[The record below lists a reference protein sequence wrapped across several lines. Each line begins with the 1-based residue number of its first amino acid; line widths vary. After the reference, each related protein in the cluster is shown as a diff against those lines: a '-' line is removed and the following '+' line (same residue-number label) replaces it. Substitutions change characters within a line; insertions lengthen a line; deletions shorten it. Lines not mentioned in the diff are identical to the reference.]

1 MITYLSIGS
10 NLNDRLAAINAALQA
25 LAGDDQIT
33 VDRVSRIYE
42 TSPVGGVKQDDFYNI
57 AAKVETT
64 YSAHDLLDKIH
75 QIEADLH
82 RVREIHWGPRT
93 IDLDILFYG
102 NEQID
107 DEVLQVPHPELYRR
121 KFVLVPLLDLF
132 DADDPAYQ
140 KFQEAS
146 QALPADQ
153 AVRVVAEKLEY

>member
-10 NLNDRLAAINAALQA
+10 NLNDRLAAINAALQS
-25 LAGDDQIT
+25 LAGDDRIT
-33 VDRVSRIYE
+33 MNRVSRIYE

-102 NEQID
+102 DDQID

-132 DADDPAYQ
+132 DVDDPAYQ

-153 AVRVVAEKLEY
+153 AVRVVSEKLEY

>member
-10 NLNDRLAAINAALQA
+10 NLNDRLAAINAALQV

-33 VDRVSRIYE
+33 VDQVSRIYE

-102 NEQID
+102 DDQID

-132 DADDPAYQ
+132 DVDEPAYQ

-146 QALPADQ
+146 QALPAGQ

>member
-33 VDRVSRIYE
+33 VDQVSRIYE

-102 NEQID
+102 DDQID

-132 DADDPAYQ
+132 DVDEPAYQ

>member
-10 NLNDRLAAINAALQA
+10 NLNDRLSAINAALQA

-33 VDRVSRIYE
+33 VDQVSRIYE

-102 NEQID
+102 DEQID

-132 DADDPAYQ
+132 DVDDPAYQ

>member
-33 VDRVSRIYE
+33 VDQVSRIYE

-57 AAKVETT
+57 AAKVETI

-102 NEQID
+102 DDQID

-132 DADDPAYQ
+132 DVDAPAYQ

>member
-102 NEQID
+102 DEQID

-132 DADDPAYQ
+132 DVDDPAYQ